1 MKILRLDARHLRV
14 PMNFSFKHALAER
27 AVGDSVLVRAV
38 DEHGQV
44 GWGECAPRPYVTGE
58 TSEGVVAL
66 LRETFMPEQLGA
78 SFESREA
85 LAGAL
90 TDRGRRLERGQQAA
104 FCALELALLDLAG
117 RHFDRSVGELL
128 GPLQSESVFYS
139 GVVSADEPEGIERTC
154 KQLLEF
160 GVQSV
165 KAKVGGTLEEDL
177 RALTTIREA
186 LGDDVSLRVDANCA
200 WNAKSALARIEAFA
214 PFDLAAIEQ
223 PCPADDLEA
232 SALVTREC
240 SLSTIADESLVSLAD
255 GERIIE
261 LGAFDMFNIRV
272 SKCGGLLL
280 SAQLRDLAREAGLG
294 LMLGAQVGETAVL
307 SAAGRHL
314 ALRSEDVRFVE
325 GSYGT
330 LLLEKD
336 LCDSIALGPRGE
348 GGNLPGPGLGL
359 SPDAREVAPYLD
371 APWPKGE
378 ASCA

>member
-1 MKILRLDARHLRV
+1 
-14 PMNFSFKHALAER
+14 
-27 AVGDSVLVRAV
+27 
-38 DEHGQV
+38 
-44 GWGECAPRPYVTGE
+44 
-58 TSEGVVAL
+58 
-66 LRETFMPEQLGA
+66 MPEQLGA
-78 SFESREA
+78 SFGSLEE

-186 LGDDVSLRVDANCA
+186 LGDEVSLRVDANCA
-200 WNAKSALARIEAFA
+200 WDAKSALARIEAFA

-255 GERIIE
+255 AERIIE

-294 LMLGAQVGETAVL
+294 LMLGAQVGETAFERFMGQTLVKVHDGLTWAFNGEAIASGLRIPNAHWRHVVHPIRAMVL
-307 SAAGRHL
+307 AFETTR
-314 ALRSEDVRFVE
+314 R
-325 GSYGT
+325 
-330 LLLEKD
+330 
-336 LCDSIALGPRGE
+336 ALGADDFVAAWGNRLLRGDIE
-348 GGNLPGPGLGL
+348 RMLAGVEP
-359 SPDAREVAPYLD
+359 SFT
-371 APWPKGE
+371 PKRV
-378 ASCA
+378 